1 MCVFYH
7 QRRNVQGESVNSRR
21 YLSHADWFRVLF
33 HRITDIRL
41 CVKGRICEESIGI
54 HIVNVSQCL
63 LYSLRPD
70 CTAIKLV
77 EFGASKILQCANSA
91 QLFIVLGRLESP

>member
-1 MCVFYH
+1 MYFITKDAMYK
-7 QRRNVQGESVNSRR
+7 VNPSIQEGIFPMQIG
-21 YLSHADWFRVLF
+21 LVLF